1 MDMYKII
8 LILLLIII
16 IYLFLNNN
24 KTYTLSLLTICK
36 NESMV
41 IEEFIEHY
49 LSEGV
54 EHIYII
60 DNGSTDDTKDKIK
73 KYSKYITYYYK
84 PEQHKQIDHYNYV
97 YNHIKHKTK
106 WLIVADVDEYM
117 YNTNKDKTIY
127 DYICTVDKNK
137 VGSIR
142 LNWKMFG
149 SSGYINHPESIRKS
163 FIWRQNDLHENT
175 KEIINTSLTNS
186 LIIHTHDY
194 KPDVEIISNPD
205 DLQLNHYAIMSEEYF
220 RKVKMTRGD
229 VSSLSINNI
238 RDMTYFNN
246 YDFKEVMDEELKN
259 LI

>member
-1 MDMYKII
+1 MNKLIVI
-8 LILLLIII
+8 SLIILLLVF
-16 IYLFLNNN
+16 Y
-24 KTYTLSLLTICK
+24 KRSCTLSLLVICK

-54 EHIYII
+54 QHIYII
-60 DNGSTDDTKDKIK
+60 DNGSTDNTKDKLK

-84 PEQHKQIDHYNYV
+84 PKQHYQTNHYNDV

-106 WLIVADVDEYM
+106 WLIVADVDEYI
-117 YNTNKDKTIY
+117 YNTSKNETIY
-127 DYICTVDKNK
+127 DYIITLDTSK
-137 VGSIR
+137 VAAIR

-163 FIWRQNDLHENT
+163 FIWRQNDLHQNT
-175 KEIINTSLTNS
+175 KEIVNTLLTKS

-194 KPDVEIISNPD
+194 KPNVEIISNPSE
-205 DLQLNHYAIMSEEYF
+205 LQLNHYAIMSEEYF

-229 VSSLSINNI
+229 VSSISINNI
-238 RDMTYFNN
+238 RDMNYFNS